1 MDNEFIHE
9 SQDIVIGNDCGRFV
23 VSVKVEVGSNDM
35 VTLPVAVWNYG
46 AIVSALIRSR
56 YSENEVEAIMR
67 NLLGKKMDAEN
78 EFEALNTW
86 CNQCKT
92 RAAYLMNLGEK
103 EYDLVSEEWQE
114 RCKATLEK
122 AKKEKLAAILAYDT
136 SDKVN
141 GFILNGM
148 LIPWSKN
155 DPNSPNVEKRMG
167 LRQNIA
173 DKVALGEKNISI
185 WLKGMSFT
193 MPCAQAEVLMRSI
206 ENYAYE
212 CFNVTAA
219 HKKAV
224 SELTTIEEVEAY
236 DYKAGYPKM
245 LEMSVE

>member
-1 MDNEFIHE
+1 MNE
-9 SQDIVIGNDCGRFV
+9 SQIVIGNDCGRFV
-23 VSVKVEVGSNDM
+23 VSVKVGMGSEDM

-56 YSENEVEAIMR
+56 YSQSQVEAIMR

-122 AKKEKLAAILAYDT
+122 AKKEKLASILAYDT
-136 SDKVN
+136 SSDVN
-141 GFILNGM
+141 GFMLNGNKVWLDKETRVGLMNSTQITRDLGHDTTTLWFDGYKLEVRCDMAIM
-148 LIPWSKN
+148 LLS
-155 DPNSPNVEKRMG
+155 SLEMY
-167 LRQNIA
+167 
-173 DKVALGEKNISI
+173 AL
-185 WLKGMSFT
+185 
-193 MPCAQAEVLMRSI
+193 
-206 ENYAYE
+206 E

-236 DYKAGYPKM
+236 DYKTGYPKQ
-245 LEMSVE
+245 LDIKL

>member
-1 MDNEFIHE
+1 MNE
-9 SQDIVIGNDCGRFV
+9 SQNIVIGNDCGRFV
-23 VSVKVEVGSNDM
+23 VSVKVGMGSEDM

-136 SDKVN
+136 SSDVN
-141 GFILNGM
+141 GFMLNGNKVWLDKETRVGLMNSTRITRDMGQDTTTLWFDGYKLEVRCDMAIM
-148 LIPWSKN
+148 LLS
-155 DPNSPNVEKRMG
+155 SLEMY
-167 LRQNIA
+167 
-173 DKVALGEKNISI
+173 AL
-185 WLKGMSFT
+185 
-193 MPCAQAEVLMRSI
+193 
-206 ENYAYE
+206 E

-236 DYKAGYPKM
+236 DYKTGYPKQ
-245 LEMSVE
+245 LDIKL

>member
-1 MDNEFIHE
+1 MTIKVGMGSEDFIA
-9 SQDIVIGNDCGRFV
+9 
-23 VSVKVEVGSNDM
+23 
-35 VTLPVAVWNYG
+35 LPTAVWNYG
-46 AIVSALIRSR
+46 AIVSALIRYK

-67 NLLGKKMDAEN
+67 NLLGKKMDAAD

-136 SDKVN
+136 SSDVN
-141 GFILNGM
+141 GFMLNGNKVWLDKETRVGLMNSTQITRDLGHDTTTLWFDGYKLEVRCDMAIM
-148 LIPWSKN
+148 LLS
-155 DPNSPNVEKRMG
+155 SLEMY
-167 LRQNIA
+167 
-173 DKVALGEKNISI
+173 AL
-185 WLKGMSFT
+185 
-193 MPCAQAEVLMRSI
+193 
-206 ENYAYE
+206 E

-236 DYKAGYPKM
+236 DYKTGYPKQ
-245 LEMSVE
+245 LDIKL

>member
-1 MDNEFIHE
+1 MNENLVNE
-9 SQDIVIGNDCGRFV
+9 SQDIEITYDCGRFV
-23 VSVKVEVGSNDM
+23 ASVKVGMGSDRM

-56 YSENEVEAIMR
+56 YSQSDVEAIMR

-103 EYDLVSEEWQE
+103 EYDLVSEEWRE

-122 AKKEKLAAILAYDT
+122 AKKEKLEAILAYDT
-136 SDKVN
+136 SSDVN
-141 GFILNGM
+141 GFMLNGNKVWLDKGTRLGLMNSIQITRDMGQDTTTLWFDGYKLEVRCDMAIM
-148 LIPWSKN
+148 LLS
-155 DPNSPNVEKRMG
+155 SLEMY
-167 LRQNIA
+167 
-173 DKVALGEKNISI
+173 AL
-185 WLKGMSFT
+185 
-193 MPCAQAEVLMRSI
+193 
-206 ENYAYE
+206 E
-212 CFNVTAA
+212 CFNVTAS
-219 HKKAV
+219 HKQAV

-245 LEMSVE
+245 LEMSV

>member
-1 MDNEFIHE
+1 MNENLVNE
-9 SQDIVIGNDCGRFV
+9 SQDIEITYDCGRFV
-23 VSVKVEVGSNDM
+23 ASVKVGMGSDRM

-56 YSENEVEAIMR
+56 YSQSEVEAIMR
-67 NLLGKKMDAEN
+67 NLLGKKMDAAD
-78 EFEALNTW
+78 EFEALTEW

-136 SDKVN
+136 SSDVN
-141 GFILNGM
+141 GFMLNGNKVWLDKETRVGLMNSTQITRDMGQDTTTMWFDGYKLEVRCDMAIM
-148 LIPWSKN
+148 LLS
-155 DPNSPNVEKRMG
+155 SLEMY
-167 LRQNIA
+167 
-173 DKVALGEKNISI
+173 AL
-185 WLKGMSFT
+185 
-193 MPCAQAEVLMRSI
+193 
-206 ENYAYE
+206 E

-219 HKKAV
+219 HKQAV

-236 DYKAGYPKM
+236 DYKTGYPKQ
-245 LEMSVE
+245 LDINL

>member
-1 MDNEFIHE
+1 MNENLVNE
-9 SQDIVIGNDCGRFV
+9 SQDIEITYDCGRFV
-23 VSVKVEVGSNDM
+23 ASVKVGMGSERM
-35 VTLPVAVWNYG
+35 VTLPVAVWDYD

-56 YSENEVEAIMR
+56 YSQSEVEAIMR

-103 EYDLVSEEWQE
+103 EYDLVSEEWRE

-136 SDKVN
+136 SSDVN
-141 GFILNGM
+141 GFMLNGNKVWLDKGTRVGLMNSIQITRDMGQDTTTLWFDGYKLEVRCDMAIM
-148 LIPWSKN
+148 LLS
-155 DPNSPNVEKRMG
+155 SLEMY
-167 LRQNIA
+167 
-173 DKVALGEKNISI
+173 AL
-185 WLKGMSFT
+185 
-193 MPCAQAEVLMRSI
+193 
-206 ENYAYE
+206 E
-212 CFNVTAA
+212 CFNVTEA

-236 DYKAGYPKM
+236 DYKTGYPKQ
-245 LEMSVE
+245 LDINL

>member
-1 MDNEFIHE
+1 MNE

-23 VSVKVEVGSNDM
+23 VSVKVGMGSEDM

-56 YSENEVEAIMR
+56 YSQSEVEAIMR
-67 NLLGKKMDAEN
+67 NLLGKKMDAAD
-78 EFEALNTW
+78 EFEALTEW

-122 AKKEKLAAILAYDT
+122 AKKAKLEAILAYDT
-136 SDKVN
+136 SSDVN
-141 GFILNGM
+141 GFMLNGNKVWLDKETRVGLMNSTQITRDMGHDTTTLWFDGYKLEVKCDMAIM
-148 LIPWSKN
+148 LLS
-155 DPNSPNVEKRMG
+155 SLEMY
-167 LRQNIA
+167 
-173 DKVALGEKNISI
+173 AL
-185 WLKGMSFT
+185 
-193 MPCAQAEVLMRSI
+193 
-206 ENYAYE
+206 E

-236 DYKAGYPKM
+236 DYKTGYPKQ
-245 LEMSVE
+245 LDIKL

>member
-1 MDNEFIHE
+1 MNENYVNE

-23 VSVKVEVGSNDM
+23 VSVKVGMGSEDM

-56 YSENEVEAIMR
+56 YSQSEVEAIMR
-67 NLLGKKMDAEN
+67 NLLGKKMDAAD
-78 EFEALNTW
+78 EFEALTEW

-114 RCKATLEK
+114 RRKETLEK
-122 AKKEKLAAILAYDT
+122 AKKAKLEAILAYDT
-136 SDKVN
+136 SSDVN
-141 GFILNGM
+141 GFMLNGNKVWLDKETRVGLMNSTQITRDMGHDTTTLWFDGYKLEVRCDMAIM
-148 LIPWSKN
+148 LLS
-155 DPNSPNVEKRMG
+155 SLEMY
-167 LRQNIA
+167 
-173 DKVALGEKNISI
+173 AL
-185 WLKGMSFT
+185 
-193 MPCAQAEVLMRSI
+193 
-206 ENYAYE
+206 E

-236 DYKAGYPKM
+236 DYKTGYPKQ
-245 LEMSVE
+245 LNIDL

>member
-1 MDNEFIHE
+1 MNENLVNE
-9 SQDIVIGNDCGRFV
+9 SQDIVITYDCGRFV
-23 VSVKVEVGSNDM
+23 ASVKVGMGSDRM

-56 YSENEVEAIMR
+56 YSQSDVEAIMR

-103 EYDLVSEEWQE
+103 EYDLVSEEWRE

-122 AKKEKLAAILAYDT
+122 AKKEKLEAILAYDT
-136 SDKVN
+136 SSDVN
-141 GFILNGM
+141 GFMLNGNKVWLDKGTRLGLMNSIQITRDMGQDTTTLWFDGYKLEVRCDMAIM
-148 LIPWSKN
+148 LLS
-155 DPNSPNVEKRMG
+155 SLEMY
-167 LRQNIA
+167 
-173 DKVALGEKNISI
+173 AL
-185 WLKGMSFT
+185 
-193 MPCAQAEVLMRSI
+193 
-206 ENYAYE
+206 E

-224 SELTTIEEVEAY
+224 SEFTTIEEVEAY
-236 DYKAGYPKM
+236 DYKVGYPKQ
-245 LEMSVE
+245 LDINL

>member
-1 MDNEFIHE
+1 MNENLVNE
-9 SQDIVIGNDCGRFV
+9 SQDIEITYDCGRFV
-23 VSVKVEVGSNDM
+23 ASVKVGMGSERM

-56 YSENEVEAIMR
+56 YSESEVEAIMR

-103 EYDLVSEEWQE
+103 EYDLVSEEWRE

-136 SDKVN
+136 SSDVN
-141 GFILNGM
+141 GFMLNGNKVWLDKGTRVGLMNSIQITRDMGQDTTTLWFDGYKLEVRCDMAIM
-148 LIPWSKN
+148 LLS
-155 DPNSPNVEKRMG
+155 SLEMY
-167 LRQNIA
+167 
-173 DKVALGEKNISI
+173 AL
-185 WLKGMSFT
+185 
-193 MPCAQAEVLMRSI
+193 
-206 ENYAYE
+206 E

-236 DYKAGYPKM
+236 DYKTGYPKQ
-245 LEMSVE
+245 LDINL

>member
-1 MDNEFIHE
+1 MNENLVNE
-9 SQDIVIGNDCGRFV
+9 SQDIEITYDCGRFV
-23 VSVKVEVGSNDM
+23 ASVKVGMGSDRM

-56 YSENEVEAIMR
+56 YSQSEVEAIMR

-78 EFEALNTW
+78 EFEALTEW

-103 EYDLVSEEWQE
+103 EYDLVSEEWRE

-136 SDKVN
+136 SSDVN
-141 GFILNGM
+141 GFMLNGNKVWLDKETRVGLMNSTQITRDMGQDTTTLWFDGYKLEVRCDMAIM
-148 LIPWSKN
+148 LLS
-155 DPNSPNVEKRMG
+155 SLEMY
-167 LRQNIA
+167 
-173 DKVALGEKNISI
+173 AL
-185 WLKGMSFT
+185 
-193 MPCAQAEVLMRSI
+193 
-206 ENYAYE
+206 E

-224 SELTTIEEVEAY
+224 RELTTIEEVEAY
-236 DYKAGYPKM
+236 DYKTGYPKQ
-245 LEMSVE
+245 LDINL

>member
-1 MDNEFIHE
+1 MNENLVNE
-9 SQDIVIGNDCGRFV
+9 SQDIEITYDCGRFV
-23 VSVKVEVGSNDM
+23 ASVKVGMGSDRM

-46 AIVSALIRSR
+46 AIVSALIRIR
-56 YSENEVEAIMR
+56 YSESEVEAIMR

-103 EYDLVSEEWQE
+103 EYDLVSEEWRE

-122 AKKEKLAAILAYDT
+122 AKKEKLEAILAYDT
-136 SDKVN
+136 SSDVN
-141 GFILNGM
+141 GFMLNGNKVWLDKGTRLGLMNSIQITRDMGQDTTTLWFDGYKLEVRCDMAIM
-148 LIPWSKN
+148 LLS
-155 DPNSPNVEKRMG
+155 SLEMY
-167 LRQNIA
+167 
-173 DKVALGEKNISI
+173 AL
-185 WLKGMSFT
+185 
-193 MPCAQAEVLMRSI
+193 
-206 ENYAYE
+206 E

-236 DYKAGYPKM
+236 DYKTGYPKQ
-245 LEMSVE
+245 LDINL

>member
-1 MDNEFIHE
+1 MNENLVNE
-9 SQDIVIGNDCGRFV
+9 SQDIEITYDCGRFV
-23 VSVKVEVGSNDM
+23 ASVKVGMGSDRM

-56 YSENEVEAIMR
+56 YSQSQVEAIMR

-86 CNQCKT
+86 CNLCKT

-122 AKKEKLAAILAYDT
+122 AKKEKLASILAYDT
-136 SDKVN
+136 SSDVN
-141 GFILNGM
+141 GFMLNGNKVWLDKETRVGLMNSTQITRDMGQDTTTLWFDGYKLEVRCDMAIM
-148 LIPWSKN
+148 LLS
-155 DPNSPNVEKRMG
+155 SLEMY
-167 LRQNIA
+167 
-173 DKVALGEKNISI
+173 AL
-185 WLKGMSFT
+185 
-193 MPCAQAEVLMRSI
+193 
-206 ENYAYE
+206 E

-236 DYKAGYPKM
+236 DYKTGYPKQ
-245 LEMSVE
+245 LDIKL

>member
-1 MDNEFIHE
+1 MNENLVNE
-9 SQDIVIGNDCGRFV
+9 SQDIVITYDCGRFV
-23 VSVKVEVGSNDM
+23 ASVKVGMGSDRM
-35 VTLPVAVWNYG
+35 VTLPVAVWNYD

-56 YSENEVEAIMR
+56 YSQSEVEAIMR

-103 EYDLVSEEWQE
+103 EYDLVSEEWRE

-122 AKKEKLAAILAYDT
+122 AKKEKLEAILAYDT
-136 SDKVN
+136 SSDVN
-141 GFILNGM
+141 GFMLNGNKVWLDKGTRLGLMNSIQITRDMGQDTTTLWFDGYKLEVRCDMAIM
-148 LIPWSKN
+148 LLS
-155 DPNSPNVEKRMG
+155 
-167 LRQNIA
+167 
-173 DKVALGEKNISI
+173 
-185 WLKGMSFT
+185 
-193 MPCAQAEVLMRSI
+193 SI
-206 ENYAYE
+206 EMYALE

-236 DYKAGYPKM
+236 DYKTGYPKQ
-245 LEMSVE
+245 LDINL

>member
-1 MDNEFIHE
+1 MNENLVNE
-9 SQDIVIGNDCGRFV
+9 SQDIEITYDCGRFV
-23 VSVKVEVGSNDM
+23 ASVKVGMGSDRM

-56 YSENEVEAIMR
+56 YSESEVEAIMR

-103 EYDLVSEEWQE
+103 EYDLVSEEWRE

-122 AKKEKLAAILAYDT
+122 AKKEKLEAILAYDT
-136 SDKVN
+136 SSDVN
-141 GFILNGM
+141 GFMLNGNKVWLDKGTRVGLMNSIQITRDMGQDTTTLWFDGYKLEVRCDMAIM
-148 LIPWSKN
+148 LLS
-155 DPNSPNVEKRMG
+155 SLEMY
-167 LRQNIA
+167 
-173 DKVALGEKNISI
+173 AL
-185 WLKGMSFT
+185 
-193 MPCAQAEVLMRSI
+193 
-206 ENYAYE
+206 E

-236 DYKAGYPKM
+236 DYKTGYPKQ
-245 LEMSVE
+245 LDINL

>member
-1 MDNEFIHE
+1 MNENLVNE
-9 SQDIVIGNDCGRFV
+9 SQDIEITYDCGRFV
-23 VSVKVEVGSNDM
+23 ASVKVGMGSDRM
-35 VTLPVAVWNYG
+35 VTLPVAVWNYR

-56 YSENEVEAIMR
+56 YSQSEVEAIMR
-67 NLLGKKMDAEN
+67 NLLGKKMDAAD
-78 EFEALNTW
+78 EFEALTEW

-136 SDKVN
+136 SSDVN
-141 GFILNGM
+141 GFMLNGNKVWLDKETRVGLMNSTQITRDMGQDTTTMWFDGYKLEVRCDMAIM
-148 LIPWSKN
+148 LLS
-155 DPNSPNVEKRMG
+155 SLEMY
-167 LRQNIA
+167 
-173 DKVALGEKNISI
+173 AL
-185 WLKGMSFT
+185 
-193 MPCAQAEVLMRSI
+193 
-206 ENYAYE
+206 E

-236 DYKAGYPKM
+236 DYKVGYPKM
-245 LEMSVE
+245 LEMSV

>member
-1 MDNEFIHE
+1 MNENLVNE
-9 SQDIVIGNDCGRFV
+9 SQDIEITYDCGRFV
-23 VSVKVEVGSNDM
+23 ASVKVGMGSEDM

-56 YSENEVEAIMR
+56 YSESEVEAIMR

-136 SDKVN
+136 SSDVN
-141 GFILNGM
+141 GFMLNGNKVWLDKETRVGLMNSTQITRNMGQDTTTLWFDGYKLEVRCDMAIM
-148 LIPWSKN
+148 LLS
-155 DPNSPNVEKRMG
+155 SLEMY
-167 LRQNIA
+167 
-173 DKVALGEKNISI
+173 AL
-185 WLKGMSFT
+185 
-193 MPCAQAEVLMRSI
+193 
-206 ENYAYE
+206 E

-236 DYKAGYPKM
+236 DYKTGYPKQ
-245 LEMSVE
+245 LDIKL

>member
-1 MDNEFIHE
+1 MNENLVNE
-9 SQDIVIGNDCGRFV
+9 SQDISIDYDCGRFV
-23 VSVKVEVGSNDM
+23 ASVKVGMGSNRM

-56 YSENEVEAIMR
+56 YSESEVEAIMR

-92 RAAYLMNLGEK
+92 RAAYLMNIGEK

-136 SDKVN
+136 SSDVN
-141 GFILNGM
+141 GFMLNGNKVWLDKETRVGLMNSTQITRDMGQDTTTLWFDGYKLEVRCDMAIM
-148 LIPWSKN
+148 LLS
-155 DPNSPNVEKRMG
+155 SLEMY
-167 LRQNIA
+167 
-173 DKVALGEKNISI
+173 AL
-185 WLKGMSFT
+185 
-193 MPCAQAEVLMRSI
+193 
-206 ENYAYE
+206 E

-236 DYKAGYPKM
+236 DYKTGYPKQ
-245 LEMSVE
+245 LDIKL

>member
-1 MDNEFIHE
+1 MNENLVNE
-9 SQDIVIGNDCGRFV
+9 SQDIVITYDCGRFV
-23 VSVKVEVGSNDM
+23 ASVKVGMGSDRM
-35 VTLPVAVWNYG
+35 VTLPVAVWNYD

-56 YSENEVEAIMR
+56 YSQSDVEAIMR

-103 EYDLVSEEWQE
+103 EYDLVSEEWRE

-122 AKKEKLAAILAYDT
+122 AKKEKLEAILAYDT
-136 SDKVN
+136 SSDVN
-141 GFILNGM
+141 GFMLNGNKVWLDKETRVGLMNSIQITRDMGQDTTTLWFDGYKLEVRCDMAIM
-148 LIPWSKN
+148 LLS
-155 DPNSPNVEKRMG
+155 SLEMY
-167 LRQNIA
+167 
-173 DKVALGEKNISI
+173 AL
-185 WLKGMSFT
+185 
-193 MPCAQAEVLMRSI
+193 
-206 ENYAYE
+206 E

-236 DYKAGYPKM
+236 DYKNGYPKQ
-245 LEMSVE
+245 LDINL

>member
-1 MDNEFIHE
+1 MNENLVNE
-9 SQDIVIGNDCGRFV
+9 SQDIEITYDCGRFV
-23 VSVKVEVGSNDM
+23 ASVKVGMGSENM

-56 YSENEVEAIMR
+56 YSQSEVEAIMR
-67 NLLGKKMDAEN
+67 NLLGKKMDAAD

-136 SDKVN
+136 SSDVN
-141 GFILNGM
+141 GFMLNGNKVWLDKETRVGLMNSTQITRDMGQDTTTLWFDGYKLEVRCDMAIM
-148 LIPWSKN
+148 LLSTL
-155 DPNSPNVEKRMG
+155 EMY
-167 LRQNIA
+167 
-173 DKVALGEKNISI
+173 AL
-185 WLKGMSFT
+185 
-193 MPCAQAEVLMRSI
+193 
-206 ENYAYE
+206 E

-236 DYKAGYPKM
+236 DYKVGYPKQ
-245 LEMSVE
+245 LDINL

>member
-1 MDNEFIHE
+1 MNENLVNE
-9 SQDIVIGNDCGRFV
+9 SQDIEITYDCGRFV
-23 VSVKVEVGSNDM
+23 ASVKVGMGSDRM

-46 AIVSALIRSR
+46 AIVSALIRIR
-56 YSENEVEAIMR
+56 YSESDVEAIMR

-92 RAAYLMNLGEK
+92 RAAYLMNLGEE
-103 EYDLVSEEWQE
+103 EYDLVSEEWRE

-136 SDKVN
+136 SSDVN
-141 GFILNGM
+141 GFMLNGNKVWLDKGTRVGLMNSIQITRDMGQDTTTLWFDGYKLEVRCDMAIM
-148 LIPWSKN
+148 LLS
-155 DPNSPNVEKRMG
+155 SLEMY
-167 LRQNIA
+167 
-173 DKVALGEKNISI
+173 AL
-185 WLKGMSFT
+185 
-193 MPCAQAEVLMRSI
+193 
-206 ENYAYE
+206 E

-236 DYKAGYPKM
+236 DYKTGYPKQ
-245 LEMSVE
+245 LDINL

>member
-1 MDNEFIHE
+1 MNENLVNE
-9 SQDIVIGNDCGRFV
+9 SQDITIGYDCGRFV
-23 VSVKVEVGSNDM
+23 VSVKVGMGSEDM

-46 AIVSALIRSR
+46 SIVSALIRSR
-56 YSENEVEAIMR
+56 YSQSEVEAIMR
-67 NLLGKKMDAEN
+67 NLLGKKMDAAD
-78 EFEALNTW
+78 EFEALTEW

-136 SDKVN
+136 SSDVN
-141 GFILNGM
+141 GFMLNGNKVWLDKETRVGLMNSTQITRDMGQDTTTMWFDGYKLEVRCDMAIM
-148 LIPWSKN
+148 LLS
-155 DPNSPNVEKRMG
+155 SLEMY
-167 LRQNIA
+167 
-173 DKVALGEKNISI
+173 AL
-185 WLKGMSFT
+185 
-193 MPCAQAEVLMRSI
+193 
-206 ENYAYE
+206 E

-236 DYKAGYPKM
+236 DYKTVYPKQSDIN
-245 LEMSVE
+245 L

>member
-1 MDNEFIHE
+1 MNENLVNE
-9 SQDIVIGNDCGRFV
+9 SQDIEITYDCGRFV
-23 VSVKVEVGSNDM
+23 ASVKVGMGSDRM

-56 YSENEVEAIMR
+56 YSESEVEAIMR

-103 EYDLVSEEWQE
+103 DYDLVSEEWRE

-136 SDKVN
+136 SSDVN
-141 GFILNGM
+141 GFMLNGNKVWLDKGTRVGLMNSIQITRDMGQDTTTLWFDGYKLEVRCDMAIM
-148 LIPWSKN
+148 LLS
-155 DPNSPNVEKRMG
+155 SLEMY
-167 LRQNIA
+167 
-173 DKVALGEKNISI
+173 AL
-185 WLKGMSFT
+185 
-193 MPCAQAEVLMRSI
+193 
-206 ENYAYE
+206 E

-236 DYKAGYPKM
+236 DYKTGYPKQ
-245 LEMSVE
+245 LDINL